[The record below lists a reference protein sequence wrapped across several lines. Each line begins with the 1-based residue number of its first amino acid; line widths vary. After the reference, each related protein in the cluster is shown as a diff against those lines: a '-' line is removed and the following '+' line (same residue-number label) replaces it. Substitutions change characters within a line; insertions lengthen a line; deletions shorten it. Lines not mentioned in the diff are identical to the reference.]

1 MLKLISQSK
10 SLLIATIIIS
20 YGCLVSFVGSVQA
33 TSYRTGLDALGGSLG
48 LKGNSN
54 AFIGNIIIGVLS
66 LIGVITLVLIIYAG
80 FLWLTSQGY
89 ATKVTKA
96 KSIMIYAFIGLLI
109 ILASYVI
116 VNFVIFDI
124 FLSSTA

>member
-1 MLKLISQSK
+1 
-10 SLLIATIIIS
+10 
-20 YGCLVSFVGSVQA
+20 LVSFVGSVQA
-33 TSYRTGLDALGGSLG
+33 TSYRTSLDALGGSLG
-48 LKGNSN
+48 LKGNPN
-54 AFIGNIIIGVLS
+54 AFIGNIIIGILS

-80 FLWLTSQGY
+80 FLWLTSQGD